1 MAYIIADNII
11 SPLGETSEDNYLS
24 VKSGRSGIRAYEPG
38 TCNIPE
44 GFNASLLFEDFET
57 LALKSA
63 QKAIANALKNIANGQ
78 KAIGNAQKNIA
89 NEQKNIGNAQLELK
103 GKRTAFILSSTKGN
117 IEGNISLADSAQRIA
132 SQLGIDSKPI
142 VVCNAC
148 ISGLSA
154 LILGNRLIDSGLY
167 DTAIVCGCD
176 TPRQFILSGFQSL
189 KALSPEPC
197 RPFDMERMG
206 LNLGEAAATLILS
219 KNPLQGNSWRMG
231 DGFIRNDAFH
241 ISTPSKTADGLYL
254 SLQRTLESFTK
265 EISSACKQIDL
276 KEHLAFINAHGTAT
290 LFNDQMESVAIGR
303 AGLSELPA
311 NAYKSFWGHT
321 MGAAGI
327 LETIISMKAIDD
339 DTILGTRGF
348 SELGVSGKMNICAE
362 NRPTDKKGFI
372 KMLSGFGGCNATIW
386 ATKCPERENIAL
398 SQKEQQEREFTTT
411 HTIRITPEEVILD
424 QRKIWEGKEEL
435 GEQEGQEH
443 HSLLTSLYKQ
453 MIGDYPKFYKMD
465 GLSRLG
471 FVASE
476 ILLNAEKEETDEER
490 AIIFFNHSSSIDS
503 DRNYK
508 ESIKDKDNYF
518 PSPSIFVYTL
528 PNIVTGEIAIRNH
541 FQGETSFFILPD
553 KDEKMMEEILQAS
566 CRDAQSKSFLTG
578 WIDYEDERHFE
589 AELKICRIQPSL
601 IAYQEVKGVKEV
613 KELRRMS
620 CSLIRRKNKILK

>member
-11 SPLGETSEDNYLS
+11 SPLGETSEENYLS
-24 VKSGRSGIRAYEPG
+24 VKAGRSGIRAYEPG

-44 GFNASLLFEDFET
+44 GFYASLLFEDFET

-63 QKAIANALKNIANGQ
+63 QKAIANAQ
-78 KAIGNAQKNIA
+78 KTM
-89 NEQKNIGNAQLELK
+89 GNAQLELK

-117 IEGNISLADSAQRIA
+117 IEENISLADSAQRIA
-132 SQLGIDSKPI
+132 SQLGIDSQPI

-154 LILGNRLIDSGLY
+154 LILGNRLIDSDLY
-167 DTAIVCGCD
+167 DAAIVCGCD

-219 KNPLQGNSWRMG
+219 KNPIQGNSWRMG

-265 EISSACKQIDL
+265 EISSTCKQIDM
-276 KEHLAFINAHGTAT
+276 KAHLAFINAHGTAT

-303 AGLSELPA
+303 AGLSDLPA

-339 DTILGTRGF
+339 DTILGTKGF

-386 ATKCPERENIAL
+386 AAKNPERENIAL
-398 SQKEQQEREFTTT
+398 SQKEQQNREFTTT

-424 QRKIWEGKEEL
+424 QRKIWERKEEL
-435 GEQEGQEH
+435 GEQEELEH
-443 HSLLTSLYKQ
+443 HSLLTTLYKQ
-453 MIGDYPKFYKMD
+453 MIGNYPKFYKMD

-476 ILLNAEKEETDEER
+476 ILLNAEKGETDEER
-490 AIIFFNHSSSIDS
+490 AIIFFNHSSSIAS

-508 ESIKDKDNYF
+508 ESINDKDNYF

-541 FQGETSFFILPD
+541 FHGETSFFILPE

-589 AELKICRIQPSL
+589 ADLKIKKMRN
-601 IAYQEVKGVKEV
+601 YK
-613 KELRRMS
+613 
-620 CSLIRRKNKILK
+620 

>member
-57 LALKSA
+57 LTLRSA
-63 QKAIANALKNIANGQ
+63 QKAIANV
-78 KAIGNAQKNIA
+78 
-89 NEQKNIGNAQLELK
+89 QKNIGNAQLELK

-117 IEGNISLADSAQRIA
+117 IEENISLADSAQRIA
-132 SQLGIDSKPI
+132 SQLGIDTKPI

-167 DTAIVCGCD
+167 DAAIVCGCD

-219 KNPLQGNSWRMG
+219 KNPIQGNSWRIG

-265 EISSACKQIDL
+265 EISSTCEQIDL

-303 AGLSELPA
+303 AGLSDLPT

-386 ATKCPERENIAL
+386 AAKSPERENIAL
-398 SQKEQQEREFTTT
+398 SQKEQQKREFTTT

-424 QRKIWEGKEEL
+424 QQKLWEGKKEL
-435 GEQEGQEH
+435 GEQEGKEH
-443 HSLLTSLYKQ
+443 HSLLTALYKQ

-476 ILLNAEKEETDEER
+476 ILLNAEKGETDKERKNEEER
-490 AIIFFNHSSSIDS
+490 AIIFFNHSSSIAS

-553 KDEKMMEEILQAS
+553 KDERMMEEILQAS

-601 IAYQEVKGVKEV
+601 IANPS
-613 KELRRMS
+613 ELRYS
-620 CSLIRRKNKILK
+620 DKS

>member
-11 SPLGETSEDNYLS
+11 SPLGETSEENYLS
-24 VKSGRSGIRAYEPG
+24 VKAGRSGIRAYEPR

-44 GFNASLLFEDFET
+44 GFYASLLFEDFET
-57 LALKSA
+57 LALRSA
-63 QKAIANALKNIANGQ
+63 QKAIANA
-78 KAIGNAQKNIA
+78 
-89 NEQKNIGNAQLELK
+89 QKNIGNERLELK

-117 IEGNISLADSAQRIA
+117 IEENISLADSAQRIA

-167 DTAIVCGCD
+167 DAAIVCGCD

-219 KNPLQGNSWRMG
+219 KNPIQGNSWRMG

-265 EISSACKQIDL
+265 EISSTCKQIDM

-303 AGLSELPA
+303 AGLSDLPA

-348 SELGVSGKMNICAE
+348 SELGVSRKMNICAE

-386 ATKCPERENIAL
+386 AAKKPERENIAL
-398 SQKEQQEREFTTT
+398 SQKEQQNREFTTT

-424 QRKIWEGKEEL
+424 QRKLWERKEEL
-435 GEQEGQEH
+435 GEQEGKEH

-453 MIGDYPKFYKMD
+453 MIGNYPKFYKMD

-476 ILLNAEKEETDEER
+476 ILLNAEKGETDKER
-490 AIIFFNHSSSIDS
+490 AIIFFNHSSSIAS

-508 ESIKDKDNYF
+508 ESINDKDNYF

-541 FQGETSFFILPD
+541 FHGETSFFILPD
-553 KDEKMMEEILQAS
+553 KDERMMEEILQAS

-589 AELKICRIQPSL
+589 ADLKIKKMRNEKLQM
-601 IAYQEVKGVKEV
+601 
-613 KELRRMS
+613 R
-620 CSLIRRKNKILK
+620 NKILKSYK

>member
-11 SPLGETSEDNYLS
+11 SPLGETSEENYLS
-24 VKSGRSGIRAYEPG
+24 VKAGRSGIRAYEPG

-44 GFNASLLFEDFET
+44 GFYASLLFEDFET

-63 QKAIANALKNIANGQ
+63 QKA
-78 KAIGNAQKNIA
+78 
-89 NEQKNIGNAQLELK
+89 IGNAQLELK

-117 IEGNISLADSAQRIA
+117 IEENISLADSAQRIA
-132 SQLGIDSKPI
+132 SQLGIDAKPI

-154 LILGNRLIDSGLY
+154 LILGNRLIDSDLY
-167 DTAIVCGCD
+167 DAAIVCGCD

-219 KNPLQGNSWRMG
+219 KNPIQGNSWRMG

-265 EISSACKQIDL
+265 EISSTCKQIDM

-303 AGLSELPA
+303 AGLSDLPA

-386 ATKCPERENIAL
+386 AAKNPERENIAL
-398 SQKEQQEREFTTT
+398 SQKEQQKREFTTT

-424 QRKIWEGKEEL
+424 QRKLWERKEEL
-435 GEQEGQEH
+435 GEQEGKEH

-453 MIGDYPKFYKMD
+453 MIGNYPKFYKMD

-476 ILLNAEKEETDEER
+476 ILLNAEKGETDKER
-490 AIIFFNHSSSIDS
+490 AIIFFNHSSSIAS

-508 ESIKDKDNYF
+508 ESINDKDNYF

-541 FQGETSFFILPD
+541 FHGETSFFILPD
-553 KDEKMMEEILQAS
+553 KDERLMEEILQAS
-566 CRDAQSKSFLTG
+566 CRDDQSKSFLTG

-589 AELKICRIQPSL
+589 ADLKIKKMRND
-601 IAYQEVKGVKEV
+601 K
-613 KELRRMS
+613 
-620 CSLIRRKNKILK
+620 

>member
-11 SPLGETSEDNYLS
+11 SPLGETSEENYLS
-24 VKSGRSGIRAYEPG
+24 VKAGRSGIRAYEPG

-44 GFNASLLFEDFET
+44 GFYASLLFENFET

-63 QKAIANALKNIANGQ
+63 QKAIA
-78 KAIGNAQKNIA
+78 
-89 NEQKNIGNAQLELK
+89 NAQLELK

-117 IEGNISLADSAQRIA
+117 IEENISLADSAQRIA
-132 SQLGIDSKPI
+132 SQLEIDSQPI

-167 DTAIVCGCD
+167 DAAIVCGCD

-219 KNPLQGNSWRMG
+219 KNPILGNSWRMG

-265 EISSACKQIDL
+265 EISSTCKQIDL

-303 AGLSELPA
+303 AGLSDLPA

-327 LETIISMKAIDD
+327 LETIICMKAIDD

-386 ATKCPERENIAL
+386 AAKYPERENIAL
-398 SQKEQQEREFTTT
+398 SQIEQQNREFTTT
-411 HTIRITPEEVILD
+411 HTIRITPEEVVLD
-424 QRKIWEGKEEL
+424 HQKLWEGNQNANEKL
-435 GEQEGQEH
+435 DEQEGAGH
-443 HSLLTSLYKQ
+443 HSLLTSLYRQ
-453 MIGDYPKFYKMD
+453 MIGNYPKFYKMD

-476 ILLNAEKEETDEER
+476 ILLNAEKGDTDVERREEEGERLLEER
-490 AIIFFNHSSSIDS
+490 AIIFFNHSSSIAS

-508 ESIKDKDNYF
+508 ESINDKDNYF

-541 FQGETSFFILPD
+541 FHGETSFFILPD
-553 KDEKMMEEILQAS
+553 KDERMMEEILQAS
-566 CRDAQSKSFLTG
+566 CRDDQSKSFLTG

-589 AELKICRIQPSL
+589 ADLKIKKMRN
-601 IAYQEVKGVKEV
+601 YK
-613 KELRRMS
+613 
-620 CSLIRRKNKILK
+620 

>member
-11 SPLGETSEDNYLS
+11 SPLGETSEENYLS
-24 VKSGRSGIRAYEPG
+24 VKAGRSGIRAYEPG

-44 GFNASLLFEDFET
+44 GFYASLLFEDFET
-57 LALKSA
+57 LALRSA
-63 QKAIANALKNIANGQ
+63 QKAIA
-78 KAIGNAQKNIA
+78 
-89 NEQKNIGNAQLELK
+89 NAQLELK

-117 IEGNISLADSAQRIA
+117 IEENISLADSAQRIA

-167 DTAIVCGCD
+167 DAAIVCGCD

-219 KNPLQGNSWRMG
+219 KNPIQGNSWRMG

-265 EISSACKQIDL
+265 EISSTCKQIDL

-348 SELGVSGKMNICAE
+348 SELGVSGEMNICAE

-386 ATKCPERENIAL
+386 AAKYPERENIAL
-398 SQKEQQEREFTTT
+398 SQIEQQNREFTTT

-424 QRKIWEGKEEL
+424 QRKLWEGKKEL
-435 GEQEGQEH
+435 GEQEGKEH
-443 HSLLTSLYKQ
+443 HSLLTFLYKQ
-453 MIGDYPKFYKMD
+453 MIGNYPKFYKMD

-476 ILLNAEKEETDEER
+476 ILLNAEKGETDKER
-490 AIIFFNHSSSIDS
+490 AIIFFNHSSSIAS

-508 ESIKDKDNYF
+508 ESINDKDNYF

-541 FQGETSFFILPD
+541 FHGETSFFILPD
-553 KDEKMMEEILQAS
+553 KDERLMEEILQAS

-589 AELKICRIQPSL
+589 ADLKIKKMRN
-601 IAYQEVKGVKEV
+601 YK
-613 KELRRMS
+613 
-620 CSLIRRKNKILK
+620 

>member
-11 SPLGETSEDNYLS
+11 SPLGETSEENYLS
-24 VKSGRSGIRAYEPG
+24 VKAGRSGICAYEPG

-44 GFNASLLFEDFET
+44 GFYASLLFEDFET
-57 LALKSA
+57 LALRSA
-63 QKAIANALKNIANGQ
+63 QKAIANAR
-78 KAIGNAQKNIA
+78 
-89 NEQKNIGNAQLELK
+89 LELK

-117 IEGNISLADSAQRIA
+117 IEENISLADSAQRIA
-132 SQLGIDSKPI
+132 SQLGIDAKPI

-167 DTAIVCGCD
+167 DAAIVCGCD

-219 KNPLQGNSWRMG
+219 KNPIQGNSWRMG

-241 ISTPSKTADGLYL
+241 ISTPSKTAVGLYL

-265 EISSACKQIDL
+265 EISSTCKQIDL

-303 AGLSELPA
+303 AGLSDLPA

-339 DTILGTRGF
+339 GTILGTRGF

-386 ATKCPERENIAL
+386 AAKKPERENIAL
-398 SQKEQQEREFTTT
+398 SQIEQQNREFTTT

-424 QRKIWEGKEEL
+424 QRKLWEGKKEL

-443 HSLLTSLYKQ
+443 HSLLTFLYKQ
-453 MIGDYPKFYKMD
+453 MIGNYPKFYKMD

-476 ILLNAEKEETDEER
+476 ILLNAEKGDTDVERREEEGERLLEER
-490 AIIFFNHSSSIDS
+490 AIIFFNHSSSIAS

-508 ESIKDKDNYF
+508 ESINDKDNYF

-541 FQGETSFFILPD
+541 FHGETSFFILPD
-553 KDEKMMEEILQAS
+553 KDERMMEEILQAS
-566 CRDAQSKSFLTG
+566 CRDDQSKSFLTG

-589 AELKICRIQPSL
+589 ADLKIKKMRN
-601 IAYQEVKGVKEV
+601 YK
-613 KELRRMS
+613 
-620 CSLIRRKNKILK
+620 

>member
-63 QKAIANALKNIANGQ
+63 QKAIANALKNI
-78 KAIGNAQKNIA
+78 GNAQKT
-89 NEQKNIGNAQLELK
+89 IGNAQLELK

-117 IEGNISLADSAQRIA
+117 IEENISLADSAQRIA

-154 LILGNRLIDSGLY
+154 LILGNRLIDSDLY
-167 DTAIVCGCD
+167 DAAIVCGCD

-219 KNPLQGNSWRMG
+219 KNPIQGNSWRMG

-254 SLQRTLESFTK
+254 SLQRTLESFKK
-265 EISSACKQIDL
+265 EVSSACEQIDM
-276 KEHLAFINAHGTAT
+276 KAHLAFINAHGTAT

-303 AGLSELPA
+303 AGLSDLPA

-339 DTILGTRGF
+339 NTILGAKGF

-386 ATKCPERENIAL
+386 AAKSPERENIAL

-435 GEQEGQEH
+435 GEQEGLEH

-476 ILLNAEKEETDEER
+476 ILLNAEKGETDKER
-490 AIIFFNHSSSIDS
+490 AIIFFNHSSSIAS

-508 ESIKDKDNYF
+508 ESINDKDNYF

-541 FQGETSFFILPD
+541 FHGETSFFILPD
-553 KDEKMMEEILQAS
+553 KDERMMEEILQAS
-566 CRDAQSKSFLTG
+566 CRDAQNKSFLTG

-589 AELKICRIQPSL
+589 ADLKIKKMRN
-601 IAYQEVKGVKEV
+601 YK
-613 KELRRMS
+613 
-620 CSLIRRKNKILK
+620 

>member
-11 SPLGETSEDNYLS
+11 SPLGETSEENYLS
-24 VKSGRSGIRAYEPG
+24 VKAGRSGIRAYEPG

-44 GFNASLLFEDFET
+44 GFYASLLFEDFET
-57 LALKSA
+57 LTIRSA
-63 QKAIANALKNIANGQ
+63 QKAIANAQ
-78 KAIGNAQKNIA
+78 KTM
-89 NEQKNIGNAQLELK
+89 GNAQLELK

-117 IEGNISLADSAQRIA
+117 IEENISLADSAQRIA
-132 SQLGIDSKPI
+132 TQLGIDAKPI

-167 DTAIVCGCD
+167 DAAIVCGCD

-219 KNPLQGNSWRMG
+219 KNPIQGNSWRMG

-265 EISSACKQIDL
+265 EISSTCKQIDM

-303 AGLSELPA
+303 AGLSDLPA

-386 ATKCPERENIAL
+386 AAKKPEIENIAL
-398 SQKEQQEREFTTT
+398 PQIEQQNREFTTT

-424 QRKIWEGKEEL
+424 QRKLWERKKELE
-435 GEQEGQEH
+435 EQEGQEH
-443 HSLLTSLYKQ
+443 HSLLTTLYKQ
-453 MIGDYPKFYKMD
+453 MIGNYPKFYKMD

-476 ILLNAEKEETDEER
+476 ILLNAEKGETDKER
-490 AIIFFNHSSSIDS
+490 AIIFFNHSSSIAS

-508 ESIKDKDNYF
+508 ESINDKDNYF

-541 FQGETSFFILPD
+541 FHGETSFFILPD
-553 KDEKMMEEILQAS
+553 KDERMMEEILQAS
-566 CRDAQSKSFLTG
+566 CRDAQSKNFLTG

-589 AELKICRIQPSL
+589 ADLKIKKMRN
-601 IAYQEVKGVKEV
+601 YK
-613 KELRRMS
+613 
-620 CSLIRRKNKILK
+620 

>member
-11 SPLGETSEDNYLS
+11 SPLGETSEENYLS
-24 VKSGRSGIRAYEPG
+24 VKAGRSGIRAYEPG

-44 GFNASLLFEDFET
+44 GFYASLLFEDFET
-57 LALKSA
+57 LALRSA
-63 QKAIANALKNIANGQ
+63 QKAIA
-78 KAIGNAQKNIA
+78 
-89 NEQKNIGNAQLELK
+89 NAQLELK

-117 IEGNISLADSAQRIA
+117 IEENISLADSAQRIA

-154 LILGNRLIDSGLY
+154 LILGNRLIDSGQY
-167 DTAIVCGCD
+167 DAAIVCGCD

-219 KNPLQGNSWRMG
+219 KNPIQGNSWRMG

-265 EISSACKQIDL
+265 EISSTCKQIDM

-303 AGLSELPA
+303 AGLSDLPA

-386 ATKCPERENIAL
+386 AAKKPERENIAL
-398 SQKEQQEREFTTT
+398 SQIEQQNREFTTT
-411 HTIRITPEEVILD
+411 HTIRITPEEVVLD
-424 QRKIWEGKEEL
+424 HQKLWEGNQNANEKL

-443 HSLLTSLYKQ
+443 HSLLTTLYKQ
-453 MIGDYPKFYKMD
+453 MIGNYPKFYKMD

-476 ILLNAEKEETDEER
+476 ILLNAEKGETDKER
-490 AIIFFNHSSSIDS
+490 AIIFFNHSSSIAS

-508 ESIKDKDNYF
+508 ESINDKDNYF

-541 FQGETSFFILPD
+541 FHGETSFFILPD
-553 KDEKMMEEILQAS
+553 KDERLMEEILQAS

-589 AELKICRIQPSL
+589 ADLKIKKMRN
-601 IAYQEVKGVKEV
+601 YK
-613 KELRRMS
+613 
-620 CSLIRRKNKILK
+620 

>member
-11 SPLGETSEDNYLS
+11 SPLGETSEENYLS
-24 VKSGRSGIRAYEPG
+24 VKAGRSGIRAYEPG

-44 GFNASLLFEDFET
+44 GFYASLLFEDFET
-57 LALKSA
+57 LALRSA
-63 QKAIANALKNIANGQ
+63 QKAIA
-78 KAIGNAQKNIA
+78 
-89 NEQKNIGNAQLELK
+89 NAQLELK

-117 IEGNISLADSAQRIA
+117 IEENISLADSAQRIA

-167 DTAIVCGCD
+167 NAAIVCGCD

-219 KNPLQGNSWRMG
+219 KNPIQGNSWRMG

-265 EISSACKQIDL
+265 EISSTCKQIDM

-303 AGLSELPA
+303 AGLSDLPA

-386 ATKCPERENIAL
+386 AAQKPERENIAL
-398 SQKEQQEREFTTT
+398 SQIEQQNREFTTT

-424 QRKIWEGKEEL
+424 QRKLWEGKKEL

-443 HSLLTSLYKQ
+443 HSLLTFLYKQ
-453 MIGDYPKFYKMD
+453 MIGNYPKFYKMD

-476 ILLNAEKEETDEER
+476 ILLNAEKGETDKER
-490 AIIFFNHSSSIDS
+490 AIIFFNHSSSIAS

-508 ESIKDKDNYF
+508 ESINDKDNYF

-541 FQGETSFFILPD
+541 FHGETSFFILPD
-553 KDEKMMEEILQAS
+553 KDERMMEEILQAS

-589 AELKICRIQPSL
+589 ADLKIKKMRN
-601 IAYQEVKGVKEV
+601 YK
-613 KELRRMS
+613 
-620 CSLIRRKNKILK
+620 

>member
-11 SPLGETSEDNYLS
+11 SPLGETSEENYLS
-24 VKSGRSGIRAYEPG
+24 VKAGRSGIRAYEPG

-44 GFNASLLFEDFET
+44 GFYASLLFEDFET
-57 LALKSA
+57 LALRSA
-63 QKAIANALKNIANGQ
+63 QKAIANAQ
-78 KAIGNAQKNIA
+78 KTM
-89 NEQKNIGNAQLELK
+89 GNAQLELK

-117 IEGNISLADSAQRIA
+117 IEENISLADSAQRIA
-132 SQLGIDSKPI
+132 NLLGIDAKPI

-167 DTAIVCGCD
+167 DAAIVCGCD

-219 KNPLQGNSWRMG
+219 KNPIQGNSWRMG

-241 ISTPSKTADGLYL
+241 ISAPSKTADGLYL

-265 EISSACKQIDL
+265 EISSACKQIDM

-348 SELGVSGKMNICAE
+348 SELGVSGEMNICAE

-386 ATKCPERENIAL
+386 AAKKPERENIAL
-398 SQKEQQEREFTTT
+398 SQMEQQNREFTTS
-411 HTIRITPEEVILD
+411 HTIRITPEEVVLD
-424 QRKIWEGKEEL
+424 HQKLWEGKKKL

-453 MIGDYPKFYKMD
+453 MIGNYPKFYKMD

-476 ILLNAEKEETDEER
+476 ILLNAEKGETDKER
-490 AIIFFNHSSSIDS
+490 AIIFFNHSSSIAS

-508 ESIKDKDNYF
+508 ESINDKDNYF

-541 FQGETSFFILPD
+541 FHGETSFFILPD
-553 KDEKMMEEILQAS
+553 KDERMMEEILQAS

-589 AELKICRIQPSL
+589 ADLQ
-601 IAYQEVKGVKEV
+601 
-613 KELRRMS
+613 
-620 CSLIRRKNKILK
+620 IREITNEK

>member
-11 SPLGETSEDNYLS
+11 SPLGETSEENYLS

-38 TCNIPE
+38 ICNIPE
-44 GFNASLLFEDFET
+44 GFYASLLFEDFET

-63 QKAIANALKNIANGQ
+63 QKAIANAR
-78 KAIGNAQKNIA
+78 
-89 NEQKNIGNAQLELK
+89 LELK

-117 IEGNISLADSAQRIA
+117 IEENISLADSAQRIA
-132 SQLGIDSKPI
+132 SQLGIDAKPI

-167 DTAIVCGCD
+167 DAAIVCGCD

-219 KNPLQGNSWRMG
+219 KNPIQRNSWRMG

-265 EISSACKQIDL
+265 EISSTCEQIDL
-276 KEHLAFINAHGTAT
+276 KAHLAFINAHGTAT

-386 ATKCPERENIAL
+386 AAKKPERENIAL
-398 SQKEQQEREFTTT
+398 SQKEQQECEFTTT
-411 HTIRITPEEVILD
+411 HAIRITPEEVVLD
-424 QRKIWEGKEEL
+424 HQKLWEGNQNANEKLE
-435 GEQEGQEH
+435 EQEGQEH
-443 HSLLTSLYKQ
+443 HSLLTTLYKQ
-453 MIGDYPKFYKMD
+453 MIGNYPKFYKMD

-476 ILLNAEKEETDEER
+476 ILLNAEKGETDKER
-490 AIIFFNHSSSIDS
+490 AIIFFNHSSSIAS

-508 ESIKDKDNYF
+508 ESINDKDNYF

-541 FQGETSFFILPD
+541 FHGETSFFILPD
-553 KDEKMMEEILQAS
+553 KDERMMEEILQAS
-566 CRDAQSKSFLTG
+566 CRDDQSKSFLTG

-589 AELKICRIQPSL
+589 ADLKIKKMRN
-601 IAYQEVKGVKEV
+601 YK
-613 KELRRMS
+613 
-620 CSLIRRKNKILK
+620 

>member
-11 SPLGETSEDNYLS
+11 SPLGETSEENYLS
-24 VKSGRSGIRAYEPG
+24 VKAGRSGIRAYEPG
-38 TCNIPE
+38 TYNIPE
-44 GFNASLLFEDFET
+44 GFYASLLFEDFET
-57 LALKSA
+57 LALRSA
-63 QKAIANALKNIANGQ
+63 QKAIANA
-78 KAIGNAQKNIA
+78 
-89 NEQKNIGNAQLELK
+89 QKNIGNERLELK

-117 IEGNISLADSAQRIA
+117 IEENISLADSAQRIA

-167 DTAIVCGCD
+167 DAAIVCGCD
-176 TPRQFILSGFQSL
+176 TPRQFIPSGFQSL

-219 KNPLQGNSWRMG
+219 KNPIQGNSWRMG

-265 EISSACKQIDL
+265 EISSTCKQIDM

-303 AGLSELPA
+303 AGLSDLPA

-348 SELGVSGKMNICAE
+348 SELGVSWKMNICAE

-386 ATKCPERENIAL
+386 AAKNPERENIAL
-398 SQKEQQEREFTTT
+398 SQIEQQNREFTTT

-424 QRKIWEGKEEL
+424 QQKLWERKKEL
-435 GEQEGQEH
+435 GEQEGKEH

-453 MIGDYPKFYKMD
+453 MIGNYPKFYKMD

-476 ILLNAEKEETDEER
+476 ILLNAEKGETDKER
-490 AIIFFNHSSSIDS
+490 AIIFFNHSSSIAS

-508 ESIKDKDNYF
+508 ESINDKDNYF

-541 FQGETSFFILPD
+541 FHGETSFFILPN
-553 KDEKMMEEILQAS
+553 KDERMMEEILQAS
-566 CRDAQSKSFLTG
+566 CRDDQSKSFLTG

-589 AELKICRIQPSL
+589 ADLKIKKMRN
-601 IAYQEVKGVKEV
+601 YK
-613 KELRRMS
+613 
-620 CSLIRRKNKILK
+620 

>member
-11 SPLGETSEDNYLS
+11 SPLGETSEENYLS
-24 VKSGRSGIRAYEPG
+24 VKAGRSGIRAYEPG

-44 GFNASLLFEDFET
+44 GFYASLLFEDFET
-57 LALKSA
+57 LALRSA
-63 QKAIANALKNIANGQ
+63 QKAIANAQKNIENAQKDIGNKQ
-78 KAIGNAQKNIA
+78 KAIGNAR
-89 NEQKNIGNAQLELK
+89 LELK

-117 IEGNISLADSAQRIA
+117 IEENISLADSAQRIA
-132 SQLGIDSKPI
+132 SQLGIDAKPI

-167 DTAIVCGCD
+167 DAAIVCGCD

-219 KNPLQGNSWRMG
+219 KNPIQGNSWRMG

-254 SLQRTLESFTK
+254 SLQRTLESYTK
-265 EISSACKQIDL
+265 EISSTCKQIDL

-303 AGLSELPA
+303 AGLSDLPA

-386 ATKCPERENIAL
+386 AAKKPERENIAL
-398 SQKEQQEREFTTT
+398 SQKEQQNREFTTT
-411 HTIRITPEEVILD
+411 YAIRITPEEVVLD
-424 QRKIWEGKEEL
+424 HQKLWEGNQNANEKLE
-435 GEQEGQEH
+435 EQEGAGH

-453 MIGDYPKFYKMD
+453 MIGNYPKFYKMD

-476 ILLNAEKEETDEER
+476 ILLNAEKGNTDVERREEEGERLLEER
-490 AIIFFNHSSSIDS
+490 AIIFFNHSSSIAS

-508 ESIKDKDNYF
+508 ESINDKDNYF

-541 FQGETSFFILPD
+541 FHGETSFFILPD
-553 KDEKMMEEILQAS
+553 KDERMMEEILQAS

-589 AELKICRIQPSL
+589 ADLKIKKMRN
-601 IAYQEVKGVKEV
+601 YK
-613 KELRRMS
+613 
-620 CSLIRRKNKILK
+620 

>member
-11 SPLGETSEDNYLS
+11 SPLGETSEENYLS
-24 VKSGRSGIRAYEPG
+24 VKAGRSGIRAYEPG

-44 GFNASLLFEDFET
+44 GFYASLLFEDFET

-63 QKAIANALKNIANGQ
+63 QKAIANAQ
-78 KAIGNAQKNIA
+78 KTM
-89 NEQKNIGNAQLELK
+89 GNAQLELK

-117 IEGNISLADSAQRIA
+117 IEENISLADSAQKIA
-132 SQLGIDSKPI
+132 SQLGIDAKPI

-167 DTAIVCGCD
+167 DAAIVCGCD

-219 KNPLQGNSWRMG
+219 KNPIQGNSWRMG

-265 EISSACKQIDL
+265 EISSTCKQIDM

-303 AGLSELPA
+303 AGLSDLPA

-362 NRPTDKKGFI
+362 NRQTDKKGFI

-386 ATKCPERENIAL
+386 AAKNPERENIAL
-398 SQKEQQEREFTTT
+398 SQIEQQNREFTTT

-424 QRKIWEGKEEL
+424 QRKLWERKEEL
-435 GEQEGQEH
+435 GEQEGKEH

-453 MIGDYPKFYKMD
+453 MIGNYPKFYKMD

-476 ILLNAEKEETDEER
+476 ILLNAEKGETDKER
-490 AIIFFNHSSSIDS
+490 AIIFFNHSSSIAS

-508 ESIKDKDNYF
+508 ESINDKDNYF

-541 FQGETSFFILPD
+541 FHGETSFFILPD
-553 KDEKMMEEILQAS
+553 KDERLMEEILQAS
-566 CRDAQSKSFLTG
+566 CRDDQSKSFLTG

-589 AELKICRIQPSL
+589 ADLKIKKMRN
-601 IAYQEVKGVKEV
+601 YK
-613 KELRRMS
+613 
-620 CSLIRRKNKILK
+620 

>member
-11 SPLGETSEDNYLS
+11 SPLGETSEENYLS
-24 VKSGRSGIRAYEPG
+24 VKAGRSGIRAYEPG

-44 GFNASLLFEDFET
+44 GFYASLLFEDFET
-57 LALKSA
+57 LALRSA
-63 QKAIANALKNIANGQ
+63 QKAIANAQKNIENAQKDIGNKQ
-78 KAIGNAQKNIA
+78 KAIGN
-89 NEQKNIGNAQLELK
+89 GQLELK

-117 IEGNISLADSAQRIA
+117 IEENISLADSAQRIA
-132 SQLGIDSKPI
+132 SQLGIDAKPI

-167 DTAIVCGCD
+167 DAAIVCGCD

-219 KNPLQGNSWRMG
+219 KNPIQGNSWRMG

-265 EISSACKQIDL
+265 EISSTCKQIDM
-276 KEHLAFINAHGTAT
+276 KAHLAFINAHGTAT

-303 AGLSELPA
+303 AGLSDLPA

-386 ATKCPERENIAL
+386 AAKNPERENIAL
-398 SQKEQQEREFTTT
+398 SQIEQQNREFTTT
-411 HTIRITPEEVILD
+411 HAIRITPEEVVLD
-424 QRKIWEGKEEL
+424 HQKLWEGNQNANEKLE
-435 GEQEGQEH
+435 EQEGAGH

-453 MIGDYPKFYKMD
+453 MIGNYPKFYKMD

-476 ILLNAEKEETDEER
+476 ILLNAEKGNTDVERREEEGERLLEER
-490 AIIFFNHSSSIDS
+490 AIIFFNHSSSIAS

-508 ESIKDKDNYF
+508 ESINDKDNYF

-541 FQGETSFFILPD
+541 FHGETSFFILPD
-553 KDEKMMEEILQAS
+553 KDERMMEEILQAS

-589 AELKICRIQPSL
+589 ADLKIEKMRN
-601 IAYQEVKGVKEV
+601 YK
-613 KELRRMS
+613 
-620 CSLIRRKNKILK
+620 

>member
-63 QKAIANALKNIANGQ
+63 QKAI
-78 KAIGNAQKNIA
+78 
-89 NEQKNIGNAQLELK
+89 GNAQLELK

-117 IEGNISLADSAQRIA
+117 IEENISLADSAQRIA
-132 SQLGIDSKPI
+132 SQLGIDTKPI

-219 KNPLQGNSWRMG
+219 KNPLQGNSWRIG

-254 SLQRTLESFTK
+254 SLQRTLESFMK
-265 EISSACKQIDL
+265 EISSTCKQIDM
-276 KEHLAFINAHGTAT
+276 KAHLAFINAHGTAT

-303 AGLSELPA
+303 AGLSDLPA

-339 DTILGTRGF
+339 DTILGTKGF

-386 ATKCPERENIAL
+386 AAKSPEREYIAL
-398 SQKEQQEREFTTT
+398 SQKEQQKREFTTT

-424 QRKIWEGKEEL
+424 QRKIWERKEEL
-435 GEQEGQEH
+435 GKQDGKEH
-443 HSLLTSLYKQ
+443 HSLLTALYKQ

-476 ILLNAEKEETDEER
+476 ILLNAEKEETEEEK
-490 AIIFFNHSSSIDS
+490 AIIFFNHSSSIAS

-541 FQGETSFFILPD
+541 FHGETSFFILPD

-589 AELKICRIQPSL
+589 AELKIKKMRN
-601 IAYQEVKGVKEV
+601 YK
-613 KELRRMS
+613 
-620 CSLIRRKNKILK
+620 

>member
-11 SPLGETSEDNYLS
+11 SPLGETSEENYLS
-24 VKSGRSGIRAYEPG
+24 VKAGRSGIRAYEPG

-44 GFNASLLFEDFET
+44 GFYASLLFEDFET
-57 LALKSA
+57 LTLRSA
-63 QKAIANALKNIANGQ
+63 QKAIANAR
-78 KAIGNAQKNIA
+78 
-89 NEQKNIGNAQLELK
+89 LELK

-117 IEGNISLADSAQRIA
+117 IEENISLADSAQRIA
-132 SQLGIDSKPI
+132 TQLGIDSKPI

-167 DTAIVCGCD
+167 DSAIVCGCD

-219 KNPLQGNSWRMG
+219 KNPIQGNSWRMG

-265 EISSACKQIDL
+265 EISSTCKQIDM

-303 AGLSELPA
+303 AGLSDLPA

-348 SELGVSGKMNICAE
+348 SELGVSEKMNICAE

-386 ATKCPERENIAL
+386 AAKNPERENIAL
-398 SQKEQQEREFTTT
+398 SQIEQQNREFTTT

-424 QRKIWEGKEEL
+424 QRKLWEGKKEL

-453 MIGDYPKFYKMD
+453 MIGNYPKFYKMD

-476 ILLNAEKEETDEER
+476 ILLNAEKGETDKER
-490 AIIFFNHSSSIDS
+490 AIIFFNHTSSIAS

-508 ESIKDKDNYF
+508 ESINDKDNYF

-541 FQGETSFFILPD
+541 FHGETSFFILPD
-553 KDEKMMEEILQAS
+553 KDERMMEEILQAS

-589 AELKICRIQPSL
+589 ADLKIKKMRN
-601 IAYQEVKGVKEV
+601 YK
-613 KELRRMS
+613 
-620 CSLIRRKNKILK
+620 

>member
-11 SPLGETSEDNYLS
+11 SPLGETSEENYLS
-24 VKSGRSGIRAYEPG
+24 VKAGRSGIRAYEPG

-44 GFNASLLFEDFET
+44 GFYASLLFEDFET

-63 QKAIANALKNIANGQ
+63 QKAIANGR
-78 KAIGNAQKNIA
+78 
-89 NEQKNIGNAQLELK
+89 LELK

-117 IEGNISLADSAQRIA
+117 IEENISLADSAQRIA
-132 SQLGIDSKPI
+132 NQLGIDAKPI

-167 DTAIVCGCD
+167 DAAIVCGCD
-176 TPRQFILSGFQSL
+176 TPQQFILSGFQSL

-219 KNPLQGNSWRMG
+219 KNPIQGNSWRMG

-265 EISSACKQIDL
+265 EISSTCKQIDL

-303 AGLSELPA
+303 AGLSDLPA

-327 LETIISMKAIDD
+327 LETIINMKAIDD

-348 SELGVSGKMNICAE
+348 SELGVSGEMNICAE

-386 ATKCPERENIAL
+386 AAKIPERENEAAEQI
-398 SQKEQQEREFTTT
+398 EQQNREFTTT

-424 QRKIWEGKEEL
+424 QRKLWEGKKEL
-435 GEQEGQEH
+435 GEQEGKEH
-443 HSLLTSLYKQ
+443 HSLLTTLYKQ
-453 MIGDYPKFYKMD
+453 MIGNYPKFYKMD

-476 ILLNAEKEETDEER
+476 ILLNAEKGDTDVERREEEGERLLEER
-490 AIIFFNHSSSIDS
+490 AIIFFNHSSSIAS

-508 ESIKDKDNYF
+508 ESINDKNNYF

-541 FQGETSFFILPD
+541 FHGETSFFILPD
-553 KDEKMMEEILQAS
+553 KDERMMEEILQAS

-589 AELKICRIQPSL
+589 ADLKIKKMRN
-601 IAYQEVKGVKEV
+601 YK
-613 KELRRMS
+613 
-620 CSLIRRKNKILK
+620 